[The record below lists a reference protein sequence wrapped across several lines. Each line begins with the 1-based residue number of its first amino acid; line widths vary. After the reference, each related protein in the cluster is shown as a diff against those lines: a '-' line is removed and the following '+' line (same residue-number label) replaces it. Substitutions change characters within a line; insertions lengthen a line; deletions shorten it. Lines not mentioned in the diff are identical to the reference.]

1 MSMIKLILNCRDHK
15 FKKIEM
21 TAKKTRTA
29 ITPTREEDF
38 SAWYQAV
45 VSGADMA
52 ENSVVRG
59 CMVIKPWGFG
69 IWENIQKILD
79 KKIKDTGHEN
89 AYFPLLIPKS
99 FFQKEADHIEGFAT
113 ECAVVTHTRLENQDG
128 ILVPAGKLEEE
139 YIIRPTSEMII
150 GESFSRWV
158 QSYRDLPLKINQWA
172 NVMRWEMR
180 TRMFLRTSEFLW
192 QEGHT
197 AHETEQEAREET
209 EIMLQEYKDLLEN
222 YLAMPVLEGEKTP
235 EERFPGGENTYTVET
250 MMQDKK
256 ALQAGTSHYL
266 GQNFSKSLN
275 ISFQTRDEKEDF
287 AHTTS
292 WGVSTRLIGGI
303 IMSHADDDGLV
314 LPPRIA
320 PQHIVIL
327 PFLKKDEKVNAKILE
342 EAKNLKN
349 NLENLKFSGDINI
362 EVKLDTSEKQGKNWD
377 WVRKGIPLR
386 IALGERDIE
395 KGGFMLSR
403 RDKPA
408 NEKEFVSF
416 DEISNISEI
425 LDEMQKNIYIKAQNF
440 QKENIKEISSLE
452 ELKEYFSKNNNKNS
466 GFALC
471 YADAEV
477 NEEREKLLKEL
488 KITARCIP
496 YKYNRYSNGGKG
508 NEEGKC
514 IFSGK
519 NTITKIVYARAY

>member
-1 MSMIKLILNCRDHK
+1 
-15 FKKIEM
+15 M
-21 TAKKTRTA
+21 TAKKVRTA
-29 ITPTREEDF
+29 ITPIREENF
-38 SAWYQAV
+38 SEWYQSV
-45 VSGADMA
+45 INGAEMA

-59 CMVIKPWGFG
+59 CMVIRPWGFG
-69 IWENIQKILD
+69 IWETMQKVLD
-79 KKIKDTGHEN
+79 ERIKKTGHEN

-113 ECAVVTHTRLENQDG
+113 ECAVVTHTKLENQDG
-128 ILVPAGKLEEE
+128 TLVPAGKLEEE

-150 GESFSRWV
+150 GKSFSDWV
-158 QSYRDLPLKINQWA
+158 HSYRDLPLKINQWA

-209 EIMLQEYKDLLEN
+209 EIMLQEYKKFLEN
-222 YLAMPVLEGEKTP
+222 YLAIPVLEGEKTP
-235 EERFPGGENTYTVET
+235 EETFPGAENTYTVEA

-266 GQNFSKSLN
+266 GQNFAKSLE
-275 ISFQTRDEKEDF
+275 IKFQSRNETEEF
-287 AHTTS
+287 AYTTS
-292 WGVSTRLIGGI
+292 WGVSTRLIGGL
-303 IMSHADDDGLV
+303 IMTHSDDDGLV
-314 LPPRIA
+314 LPPKIA

-327 PFLKKDEKVNAKILE
+327 PFLSRKNSNPDADTAVLEKCKTLQNRLE
-342 EAKNLKN
+342 ELS
-349 NLENLKFSGDINI
+349 FSSDTIDIS
-362 EVKLDTSEKQGKNWD
+362 VKIDSSEKSGKNWD

-403 RDKPA
+403 RDRPA

-416 DEISNISEI
+416 EDIERIPEI
-425 LDEMQKNIYIKAQNF
+425 LEEMQNTLFEKAQKF
-440 QKENIKEISSLE
+440 QKENITEISSLDD
-452 ELKEYFSKNNNKNS
+452 LKSHFLEKNS
-466 GFALC
+466 ENSPAGFVIC
-471 YADAEV
+471 YADKEI
-477 NEEREKLLKEL
+477 NEEREQLLKEL

-496 YKYNRYSNGGKG
+496 YAYNKKDEQG
-508 NEEGKC
+508 NPENSESKC

-519 NTITKIVYARAY
+519 TTTTKIVYARAY

>member
-1 MSMIKLILNCRDHK
+1 MTQ
-15 FKKIEM
+15 KKV
-21 TAKKTRTA
+21 RTA
-29 ITPTREEDF
+29 ISPTREENF
-38 SAWYQAV
+38 SEWYQAV
-45 VSGADMA
+45 IKGAEMA

-59 CMVIKPWGFG
+59 CMVIRPWGFG
-69 IWENIQKILD
+69 IWENIQKVLD
-79 KKIKDTGHEN
+79 KRIKATGHEN

-128 ILVPAGKLEEE
+128 TLVPSGKLEEE

-209 EIMLQEYKDLLEN
+209 ETMLQEYKKFLEN

-235 EERFPGGENTYTVET
+235 EERFPGGDNTYTVEA

-266 GQNFSKSLN
+266 GQNFAKSLN
-275 ISFQTRDEKEDF
+275 ITFQTRDEKEEF
-287 AHTTS
+287 AYTTS
-292 WGVSTRLIGGI
+292 WGVSTRLIGGL
-303 IMSHADDDGLV
+303 IMTHADDDGLA
-314 LPPRIA
+314 LPPKIA
-320 PQHIVIL
+320 PKHIVIM
-327 PFLKKDEKVNAKILE
+327 PFLSKKNSNPEADTRVLEKC
-342 EAKNLKN
+342 KNLKN
-349 NLENLKFSGDINI
+349 NLENLEFNKNSENFEKPIEI
-362 EVKLDTSEKQGKNWD
+362 EVTIDSSEKGGKNWD

-416 DEISNISEI
+416 EDIEKISNI
-425 LDEMQKNIYIKAQNF
+425 LDEIQENMFKKAEKFQN
-440 QKENIKEISSLE
+440 ENITEISSID
-452 ELKEYFSKNNNKNS
+452 ELKTYFSEKNS
-466 GFALC
+466 ENSQAGFVIC
-471 YADAEV
+471 YADEEV

-496 YKYNRYSNGGKG
+496 YQYNRYANNGNG
-508 NEEGKC
+508 NKESKC

-519 NTITKIVYARAY
+519 PTHTKIVYARAY